1 MLRIL
6 IVDDQKSIRETI
18 KAVLEPEPDFEVVA
32 TANDGISAIELAKKF
47 LPDLMLVD
55 LEMPGLDGL
64 RLTRIIDRD
73 FPSIK
78 VIVLSMHDQDD
89 YIQESLQAGA
99 MGYLLK
105 NTSAEDL
112 KEAIRFVSRGYTQFS
127 PGLLHRVIP
136 NLGSKSFVQT
146 STRKSTNFD
155 GTSPTYGIEELELIK
170 STQNKQPRIRK
181 SWKYYLP
188 YWLAGN
194 AILWGLAILYL
205 IFKSPIYTSKWAIS
219 LPSSKNSSSLSL
231 PDLGSVSSDS
241 ESPYH
246 NSLFDP
252 RENYKYLLDK
262 KETLALAAKKVGMTR
277 DEFGEPDVTIVDNTT
292 MIELSIAG
300 KSPQE
305 AQQKAIAVQDILE
318 QKLGELRQGHIF
330 QSDRTLRVSLE
341 KSEQDVIKTRQK
353 LADFKAKEFIGAQD
367 KEGNLSTNVEDLRRQ
382 RSELKAQLEQS
393 RTQAQ
398 QLGINL
404 GVSPQMA
411 RDAFLLQSDSLFQTH
426 LSEYTRTSGELVSL
440 ESRFKPNNPIVIDK
454 QEETAAALNAL
465 LQRGGALLGRSLS
478 PQVLQQLN
486 LSPGEE
492 EDSYRGGLLKQL
504 VSLQSESEG
513 LIARIRELDR
523 QLVQLESTENNLV
536 QQRTNLIQ
544 LEQDVKFAETVY
556 SSNLA
561 KSKLAESNLYDA
573 YPQIQV
579 AIQPNL
585 SDKPSSPNPSL
596 VYLGTFMGSLFLTTA
611 IASLWATSTEKPSTS
626 ADDDN
631 NNHYKAIAPRANLN
645 GLVKK

>member
-32 TANDGISAIELAKKF
+32 TANDGLSAIELAKKL

-55 LEMPGLDGL
+55 LEMPNLDGL
-64 RLTRIIDRD
+64 KLTHIIDRD

-78 VIVLSMHDQDD
+78 VIVLSMHDEDE
-89 YIQESLQAGA
+89 YIQKSLQAGA

-105 NTSAEDL
+105 NTPAEDL
-112 KEAIRFVSRGYTQFS
+112 REAIRFVSRGYTQFS
-127 PGLLHRVIP
+127 PGLLHKVIP
-136 NLGSKSFVQT
+136 SIGSKPPVQASTQKSAGEETT
-146 STRKSTNFD
+146 SSTL
-155 GTSPTYGIEELELIK
+155 TIKELELIK
-170 STQNKQPRIRK
+170 STPNKPSRTRK

-194 AILWGLAILYL
+194 VLLWGLATLYL
-205 IFKSPIYTSKWAIS
+205 LLKSPVYTSKWLIS
-219 LPSSKNSSSLSL
+219 LPSGKNSSSVNI
-231 PDLGSVSSDS
+231 PELGSVSSDS
-241 ESPYH
+241 ESPYQ

-252 RENYKYLLDK
+252 RENYKYLLDE
-262 KETLALAAKKVGMTR
+262 KEVLALAAQRLGMKQ
-277 DEFGEPDVTIVDNTT
+277 DEFGKPDVAIVDNTT

-300 KSPQE
+300 KSPKE
-305 AQQKAIAVQDILE
+305 AQQKAIAVQEILE
-318 QKLGELRQGHIF
+318 QKLGELREGKIF
-330 QSDRTLRVSLE
+330 QSDRGLQASIE
-341 KSEQDVIKTRQK
+341 KSKKDAIKARQK
-353 LADFKAKEFIGAQD
+353 LADFKAQKFIGAQD

-382 RSELKAQLEQS
+382 RAELKAQLEQS

-411 RDAFLLQSDSLFQTH
+411 RDAFLLQSDSLFQRH
-426 LSEYTRTSGELVSL
+426 LAEYTRTSAELVSL
-440 ESRFKPNNPIVIDK
+440 ESRFLPNNPIIVDK
-454 QEETAAALNAL
+454 KEETTAVLNAL
-465 LQRGGALLGRSLS
+465 LKRGGALLGRSLS
-478 PQVLQQLN
+478 PQILQQLN

-513 LIARIRELDR
+513 LVARIRELDR
-523 QLVQLESTENNLV
+523 QLAQLETTENNLV
-536 QQRTNLIQ
+536 QQRTNLIE
-544 LEQDVKFAETVY
+544 LEQNVKFAETVY

-585 SDKPSSPNPSL
+585 PEEPSSPNPSL
-596 VYLGTFMGSLFLTTA
+596 VYLGTFMGSVFLTTA
-611 IASLWATSTEKPSTS
+611 IASLWATSTEKPPNSS
-626 ADDDN
+626 DDN
-631 NNHYKAIAPRANLN
+631 NHTFRAISPTANLN